1 MMRDITR
8 TVRRKTRK
16 GLRLGNIVCCAAGHP
31 ASIRVPA
38 RFPANTLAGYWRA
51 SLTGRESFAR
61 LSAFLKNTEGVT

>member
-38 RFPANTLAGYWRA
+38 RFPANTLAAIRSANVLAGVPDG
-51 SLTGRESFAR
+51 TGIFR
-61 LSAFLKNTEGVT
+61 